1 MTFVLYLNIK
11 CVQIFIINKKFKL
24 NNKLNL
30 SDKYIFFMN
39 LLYNRYMIEVGIIQ
53 QAYDKQG

>member
-39 LLYNRYMIEVGIIQ
+39 LLYNRHMIEVGIIQ